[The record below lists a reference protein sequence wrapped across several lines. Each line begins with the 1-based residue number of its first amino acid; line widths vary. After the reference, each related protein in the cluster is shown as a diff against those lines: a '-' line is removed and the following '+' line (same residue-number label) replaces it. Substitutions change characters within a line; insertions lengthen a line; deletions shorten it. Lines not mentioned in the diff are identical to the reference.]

1 MAFAGMFLL
10 VIFFIIFVV
19 LIIVA
24 IAFGI
29 TAIVLKIVGKV
40 KDNRKIKTT
49 GNVFLTLS
57 IISITPIVLFTGY
70 LKFNYTFATIHLPN
84 GGIRYASNKTAF
96 GIIDLAYDGSDEA
109 IAEIEKLLDKNPNLV
124 YFHDNNRMSI
134 LDVGLENGNAKLVR
148 TAIEHGA
155 VIDNPER
162 YERMAHVETSMEEY
176 LKNMI
181 WRDFTRDDIEIIT
194 LLFENG
200 ADTSY
205 KFRNKVDYYSNPFG
219 MAVWGILYNDG
230 VVTNDELEFMQVI
243 IDNGVTH
250 DNELILMEDLSSN
263 YYFSDEYCSNVRKD
277 DNYYLLMEM
286 IEHNRW
292 N

>member
-1 MAFAGMFLL
+1 MAFAGMIIGTILL
-10 VIFFIIFVV
+10 IIVV
-19 LIIVA
+19 TVIIVA

-40 KDNRKIKTT
+40 KDNRKINTT

-84 GGIRYASNKTAF
+84 GGIRYASNKIAF
-96 GIIDLAYDGSDEA
+96 GMIDLAYDGSDEA

-134 LDVGLENGNAKLVR
+134 LDVGLKNGNAKLVR

-155 VIDNPER
+155 VIDCPER
-162 YERMAHVETSMEEY
+162 YERIIYETSMEEY
-176 LKNMI
+176 LKNMMG
-181 WRDFTRDDIEIIT
+181 RDFTRDDIEIIT

-205 KFRNKVDYYSNPFG
+205 KFRNKVDLYSNPFG
-219 MAVWGILYNDG
+219 MAIWSILYNDS
-230 VVTNDELEFMQVI
+230 VVTDDELEFIQVI
-243 IDNGVTH
+243 IDNGITH
-250 DNELILMEDLSSN
+250 DNELVLREELRTYDDN
-263 YYFSDEYCSNVRKD
+263 PHYVKKD

-286 IEHNRW
+286 IEGNRW